1 MAVIYRAIWQ
11 DDRAGLEDLVHTAFV
26 RWLESKHPGLDL
38 QTEIN
43 ESTSATDGRRIT
55 VSALSSEGEGGE
67 IATELVLREDSDSER
82 WTTTVRTSVGEDL
95 NQWVWVDVERTTA
108 NPWSS
113 RPHVAAPRLVRD
125 LIDEARNQGGDPRWG
140 SIRLGAKAV
149 AISPERVRE
158 HAVNRLKSPGR
169 LSPEIVFAH
178 GFDGG
183 PAATMERADRTA
195 KRLAGVASVLVLPE
209 QTVPL
214 FNAAMGQGEGVDY
227 GQARLYLPR
236 TTNNFRDHVLEAPFV
251 SRHTSAAAIQ
261 FGLLLQPSL
270 SNRKPPPALD
280 EALKLLRIRVGQ
292 NHDELLQLAEEE
304 IDSAQQQVSGLQGEL
319 QQAREEVIDQLIEIE
334 DRDEQ
339 IAQLLRL
346 TDSYRIGSGD
356 LPASVVEVP
365 VAVDSMASALDEA
378 RVHLSGIVVPPGI
391 ECDIAELDQAPAART
406 WANGLWRGLRALDA
420 YASST
425 ESGGGGFREWCQL
438 GRAYAWSTSSKKYA
452 AVESDSVRQ
461 NPDFR
466 NQRVLPVSSQ
476 VDESGEVFMEQHL
489 KIAEGGGEQAPR
501 VYFYDDSAGT
511 TGKVHVGFVGP
522 HRHMR
527 NTRTT

>member
-1 MAVIYRAIWQ
+1 
-11 DDRAGLEDLVHTAFV
+11 
-26 RWLESKHPGLDL
+26 
-38 QTEIN
+38 
-43 ESTSATDGRRIT
+43 
-55 VSALSSEGEGGE
+55 
-67 IATELVLREDSDSER
+67 
-82 WTTTVRTSVGEDL
+82 
-95 NQWVWVDVERTTA
+95 
-108 NPWSS
+108 
-113 RPHVAAPRLVRD
+113 
-125 LIDEARNQGGDPRWG
+125 
-140 SIRLGAKAV
+140 
-149 AISPERVRE
+149 
-158 HAVNRLKSPGR
+158 
-169 LSPEIVFAH
+169 
-178 GFDGG
+178 
-183 PAATMERADRTA
+183 
-195 KRLAGVASVLVLPE
+195 
-209 QTVPL
+209 
-214 FNAAMGQGEGVDY
+214 
-227 GQARLYLPR
+227 
-236 TTNNFRDHVLEAPFV
+236 
-251 SRHTSAAAIQ
+251 
-261 FGLLLQPSL
+261 
-270 SNRKPPPALD
+270 
-280 EALKLLRIRVGQ
+280 VGQ

-391 ECDIAELDQAPAART
+391 ERDIEELDQTPAART

>member
-1 MAVIYRAIWQ
+1 MAVIYRAMWQ
-11 DDRAGLEDLVHTAFV
+11 DNRSGLEDLVHSAFAE
-26 RWLESKHPGLDL
+26 WLDSKHPGLEI
-38 QTEIN
+38 QTESN
-43 ESTSATDGRRIT
+43 ESISTRDGRRVM
-55 VSALSSEGEGGE
+55 VSALRSEDEGGK
-67 IATELVLREDSDSER
+67 IATELVLREDSATER
-82 WTTTVRTSVGEDL
+82 WATTARVAVGGGQD
-95 NQWVWVDVERTTA
+95 QWVWVDVERTTV

-113 RPHVAAPRLVRD
+113 RPHVSAPRLVRD
-125 LIDEARNQGGDPRWG
+125 LIVGARNGGGDPRWG
-140 SIRLGAKAV
+140 SIRLNAQAV

-158 HAVNRLKSPGR
+158 HAVNRLKSSRR

-178 GFDGG
+178 DYDGG
-183 PAATMERADRTA
+183 VVATLERANRTA
-195 KRLAGVASVLVLPE
+195 RRLAGVASVLVLPE

-227 GQARLYLPR
+227 GQARLYLP
-236 TTNNFRDHVLEAPFV
+236 TEIHGFRDQVLEASFV
-251 SRHTSAAAIQ
+251 SRHPSAAAIQ

-304 IDSAQQQVSGLQGEL
+304 IDSVQQQVSGLQEEL
-319 QQAREEVIDQLIEIE
+319 QQAREEIIDQLIEVE

-346 TDSYRIGSGD
+346 TDSYRIGSGE
-356 LPASVVEVP
+356 LPASAVEVP
-365 VAVDSMASALDEA
+365 VGVDSMASALDEA

-391 ECDIAELDQAPAART
+391 ERGIEELDQAPAART
-406 WANGLWRGLRALDA
+406 WANGLWRGLRSLDA

-438 GRAYAWSTSSKKYA
+438 GRAYSWSTSSKKYA

-476 VDESGEVFMEQHL
+476 VDESGQVFMEQHL

-522 HRHMR
+522 HRYMR
-527 NTRTT
+527 NTRTS